1 MSTYTEMLEEIARR
15 LREDSGLDVNLAEA
29 EAIAVRSKGS
39 VEAYL
44 EWQKKTSAEL
54 EEVIESDDSKLDPES
69 EAKFTDEL
77 VYEVE
82 KP

>member
-1 MSTYTEMLEEIARR
+1 MSTPLEEVARR
-15 LREDSGLDVNLAEA
+15 LREDSGLDISLAEA

-44 EWQKKTSAEL
+44 EWQKQTSAEL
-54 EEVIESDDSKLDPES
+54 EEVIESDDTKLDPAS
-69 EAKFTDEL
+69 EPKFTDEL
-77 VYEVE
+77 VYDIE